1 MTDPDPDK
9 IAGYVIDALRHR
21 DDITHIKRHDYA
33 NKRIDVIVEPDDLE
47 DKEVIMPS
55 EVLHQL
61 SDAGF
66 EPVSARFSTSGK
78 YSPQARVMGF
88 ERV

>member
-1 MTDPDPDK
+1 MTDPTPEK

-21 DDITHIKRHDYA
+21 DDIAHVSRYDYE

-47 DKEVIMPS
+47 HEEVLIPS
-55 EVLHQL
+55 EVLRQL

-66 EPVSARFSTSGK
+66 EPVSAHFGTDSK
-78 YSPQARVMGF
+78 YSPEARVMGF
-88 ERV
+88 DRP